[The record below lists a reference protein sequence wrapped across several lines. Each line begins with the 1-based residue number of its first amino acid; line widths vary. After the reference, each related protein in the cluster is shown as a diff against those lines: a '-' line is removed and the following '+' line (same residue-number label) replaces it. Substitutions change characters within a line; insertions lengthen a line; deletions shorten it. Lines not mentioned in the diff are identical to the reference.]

1 MDLVAAVA
9 QQENAMKA
17 PGLTR
22 TRRTFFAPI
31 WVALLSA
38 VILTLLLLAAVR
50 VSLYLFSTTTTVV
63 LVRHAEKAPPEYGP
77 DPVLSAEGQERA
89 LRLARLLGEADVAA
103 VYASDTRRAQLTAS
117 PLAARLGVTVTT
129 RSGSDVE
136 GLLDDIGEHHQGE
149 RVVVIGHS
157 NTVPALVEELTRG
170 RVDVTMTDEQYDD
183 VYVVTVTRFGPASVL
198 RLQY

>member
-1 MDLVAAVA
+1 
-9 QQENAMKA
+9 
-17 PGLTR
+17 
-22 TRRTFFAPI
+22 
-31 WVALLSA
+31 
-38 VILTLLLLAAVR
+38 VR

-63 LVRHAEKAPPEYGP
+63 LVRHAEKAPPESGP

-129 RSGSDVE
+129 RAGNDVE

-157 NTVPALVEELTRG
+157 NTDERRRVRRRLCCHRDALRARF
-170 RVDVTMTDEQYDD
+170 RVA
-183 VYVVTVTRFGPASVL
+183 FAVL
-198 RLQY
+198 IWPQWLWRLGMSLPCLGIWRMGC

>member
-1 MDLVAAVA
+1 
-9 QQENAMKA
+9 MKA

-31 WVALLSA
+31 WVALLAA
-38 VILTLLLLAAVR
+38 VILTVLLLAAVR

-63 LVRHAEKAPPEYGP
+63 LVRHAEKSPPESGP

-129 RSGSDVE
+129 RPGNDVG
-136 GLLDDIGEHHQGE
+136 GLLDDIGEYHQGE

-157 NTVPALVEELTRG
+157 NTVPALVEQLTRG
-170 RVDVTMTDEQYDD
+170 RAEVTMSDDEFDA

-198 RLQY
+198 RLRY

>member
-63 LVRHAEKAPPEYGP
+63 LVRHAEKAPPESGP

>member
-1 MDLVAAVA
+1 
-9 QQENAMKA
+9 MKA

-31 WVALLSA
+31 WVALLAA

-63 LVRHAEKAPPEYGP
+63 LVRHAEKAPPESGP

-129 RSGSDVE
+129 RAGNDVE
-136 GLLDDIGEHHQGE
+136 HGDTFAALVI
-149 RVVVIGHS
+149 VIGH
-157 NTVPALVEELTRG
+157 ELAAAWIKQHMAG
-170 RVDVTMTDEQYDD
+170 SAKILP
-183 VYVVTVTRFGPASVL
+183 GPKRSQRPPIGVKTPGTKEFV
-198 RLQY
+198 R

>member
-1 MDLVAAVA
+1 
-9 QQENAMKA
+9 MKA

-63 LVRHAEKAPPEYGP
+63 LVRHAEKAPPESGP

>member
-1 MDLVAAVA
+1 M
-9 QQENAMKA
+9 
-17 PGLTR
+17 
-22 TRRTFFAPI
+22 
-31 WVALLSA
+31 
-38 VILTLLLLAAVR
+38 
-50 VSLYLFSTTTTVV
+50 
-63 LVRHAEKAPPEYGP
+63 
-77 DPVLSAEGQERA
+77 
-89 LRLARLLGEADVAA
+89 ARLLGEADVAA

-129 RSGSDVE
+129 RPGSDIE